1 MGTSK
6 AILLALGITLT
17 IFSSLIFAE
26 FLTRKAPIIFRNIY
40 IKYLKDI
47 FETKI
52 KKMNELEIRRID
64 KVVKTLALA
73 QAEQNILLEEFNK
86 ASYKTKYLN
95 EHRKLKTYIKETNTK
110 IELLEKEIKRLQK
123 K

>member
-1 MGTSK
+1 MK
-6 AILLALGITLT
+6 ELIKRYFKLKIECKE
-17 IFSSLIFAE
+17 SL
-26 FLTRKAPIIFRNIY
+26 RK
-40 IKYLKDI
+40 
-47 FETKI
+47 
-52 KKMNELEIRRID
+52 EIRRID